1 MPRTDDVVSSQI
13 SGRAGAEELS
23 GAAARHAVVVQ
34 CGQWITS
41 KVDVAARHLS
51 KCATDE
57 TLYRDPSHESTTSRA
72 TFTEV
77 LMAEAAS
84 LKSLGRLAAQKRGK
98 VGIRATA
105 RAIGLSPATLSRVE
119 NGQLPD
125 LANFTKLCQW
135 LELDP
140 ASVLGFDPANL
151 DRPTVA
157 VHFRGGR
164 TMDVDTAV
172 ALQDLILAA
181 QRMLTDEA
189 EPD

>member
-1 MPRTDDVVSSQI
+1 MSESVSLAQ
-13 SGRAGAEELS
+13 
-23 GAAARHAVVVQ
+23 
-34 CGQWITS
+34 
-41 KVDVAARHLS
+41 
-51 KCATDE
+51 
-57 TLYRDPSHESTTSRA
+57 
-72 TFTEV
+72 
-77 LMAEAAS
+77 
-84 LKSLGRLAAQKRGK
+84 LGRLVAKKRDK

-140 ASVLGFDPANL
+140 ASVLGFDPASR
-151 DRPTVA
+151 DRPAVA

-164 TMDVDTAV
+164 TMEVETAA

-181 QRMLTDEA
+181 QHMLADETD
-189 EPD
+189 PD